1 MATRGSKF
9 EDSIPFEGGP
19 SRRQIRLLHETIST
33 VIERRRKAPE
43 TTPAL
48 SKKNL
53 RALLGPD
60 PIALLLRLRDELRLL
75 NTPLDLAYLEASG
88 LAIRDAD
95 DWFRVPNLGKLPPSA
110 AHRIIEAEADCIS
123 PRVRF
128 ATFCLRAEYEDMERF
143 VKEANLDA
151 LPPPPPFPAPGPD
164 ESESEGYRAA
174 QWTQKGDRIWVRG
187 SDGRGWFPVTV
198 TGIDRC
204 RCGAI
209 VVWGLTENGKK
220 IPLNPW
226 PLGADETRSHF
237 KACFRRKK
245 PWGWPGS

>member
-1 MATRGSKF
+1 MATRRPRP
-9 EDSIPFEGGP
+9 EDSIPLEGGL
-19 SRRQIRLLHETIST
+19 SRYQIRLLHETIST
-33 VIERRRKAPE
+33 VSERRRKAPE
-43 TTPAL
+43 TTSAL
-48 SKKNL
+48 TRKRL

-88 LAIRDAD
+88 LVIRDAD
-95 DWFRVPNLGKLPPSA
+95 DWFRVPDIWKLPPSA

-143 VKEANLDA
+143 VKEWDLDS
-151 LPPPPPFPAPGPD
+151 LPPPPPLEAPRPEPSRDDNDGA
-164 ESESEGYRAA
+164 R
-174 QWTQKGDRIWVRG
+174 WTEKGDRIWVRG

>member
-1 MATRGSKF
+1 MATRRPRP
-9 EDSIPFEGGP
+9 EDSIPLECGL
-19 SRRQIRLLHETIST
+19 SRYQIRLLHETIST

-88 LAIRDAD
+88 LVIRDAD
-95 DWFRVPNLGKLPPSA
+95 DWFRVPDIWKLPASA

-128 ATFCLRAEYEDMERF
+128 ATFCLRAEYEDMEKF
-143 VKEANLDA
+143 VKEADLDS
-151 LPPPPPFPAPGPD
+151 LPPPPPLEASRPEPSSD
-164 ESESEGYRAA
+164 EGGGARWAE
-174 QWTQKGDRIWVRG
+174 KGDRIWVKG
-187 SDGRGWFPVTV
+187 SSGRGWFPVKV

-209 VVWGLTENGKK
+209 VVWGLTANGKK

-237 KACFRRKK
+237 KACFRRRK

>member
-1 MATRGSKF
+1 MP
-9 EDSIPFEGGP
+9 EDSIPLECGL
-19 SRRQIRLLHETIST
+19 SRRQIGLLHEAISI
-33 VIERRRKAPE
+33 VNERRRKAPA

-48 SKKNL
+48 SRKKL

-60 PIALLLRLRDELRLL
+60 PITLLLRLRGELRLL

-88 LAIRDAD
+88 LVIRDAD
-95 DWFRVPNLGKLPPSA
+95 DWFRVPDIWKLPLSA

-128 ATFCLRAEYEDMERF
+128 ATFRLRAEYEEMEQF

-151 LPPPPPFPAPGPD
+151 LPPPPPLEVSRPEPSRDDDDGARRT
-164 ESESEGYRAA
+164 E
-174 QWTQKGDRIWVRG
+174 KGDRIWVRG

-198 TGIDRC
+198 TGVDRC

-209 VVWGLTENGKK
+209 IVWGRTENGKK

-237 KACFRRKK
+237 KACFRRRK
-245 PWGWPGS
+245 PWGWPAS